1 MIAALPGAA
10 AAEPN
15 IGPLV
20 VPKGLFLPVGINLGG
35 ALHPSI
41 KGGSGFLFGGEV
53 SAVYHSHDPHP
64 LWAGGYVDV
73 LRDFG
78 AGSTR
83 FSIGPEFGWAFV
95 GIDAG
100 YLGQIRKGVYHHGFV
115 GRFMLSIGLV
125 TAYARWGH
133 LFDDPTERNFGEFGA
148 LLKFPIPLRTR
159 GRSWFGAKEPEP
171 PPQPGLMQPEFA
183 PPEQQPPPQI
193 PSEPP

>member
-1 MIAALPGAA
+1 MIAARPGAA

-15 IGPLV
+15 IGPLFI
-20 VPKGLFLPVGINLGG
+20 PKGVFLPVGVNLGG

-41 KGGSGFLFGGEV
+41 RGGSGFLFGGEV

-78 AGSTR
+78 TGSTR
-83 FSIGPEFGWAFV
+83 FSLGPEFGWAFL
-95 GIDAG
+95 GLDAG
-100 YLGQIRKGVYHHGFV
+100 YLGQIKKGVYHHGVV
-115 GRFMLSIGLV
+115 GRFLLSIGVV

-133 LFDDPTERNFGEFGA
+133 LFDDPAESNFGEFGA

-159 GRSWFGAKEPEP
+159 GGGLFRGNEPEP
-171 PPQPGLMQPEFA
+171 PPEQVPMQPGPATPE
-183 PPEQQPPPQI
+183 QPPPPQG
-193 PSEPP
+193 PPG